1 MLSITLPPHHSHSLT
16 DKRARSSAPFSLSRV
31 NAAARGPT
39 AELAAATAH
48 ELLPRVHGSSP
59 RRRPWLSSTSSSGP
73 LSSRASMAPEHELPR
88 LPFPPAHPWLPRLPS
103 PPPARPGLQLR
114 FQPRLPRSLGSC
126 CTAEEALA
134 PTICAAAGSSHRREE
149 RSGAG
154 REERSWSLERGGR
167 PAGQE
172 ARCRQPGG
180 VPALLMRREI
190 GRKERNGT
198 FITNVSG

>member
-1 MLSITLPPHHSHSLT
+1 MRRPGAP
-16 DKRARSSAPFSLSRV
+16 RRSS
-31 NAAARGPT
+31 
-39 AELAAATAH
+39 
-48 ELLPRVHGSSP
+48 
-59 RRRPWLSSTSSSGP
+59 RRRPRTS
-73 LSSRASMAPEHELPR
+73 SSRASMVPRLGGVHGSRARAPAAPYPPARPWLPR

-190 GRKERNGT
+190 GRKE
-198 FITNVSG
+198 